1 MDKEDF
7 VEQNGEKFRIIDLKK
22 YVTDNKDRVQIGS
35 KVATVTAVR
44 GKVGEQVITTVKSGK
59 ETVNYVSYDTKTG
72 LADWVVT
79 QASGEKQIV
88 TDASFKDLYEY
99 TEDMDTTGT
108 IKPNGKN
115 RPLIPFDENV
125 AFVAPWG
132 GLQYIRKGGYA
143 IVVGQNDMYGIQKEE
158 FEGSYTWVEKTKE
171 ESSRIFDEAYNKV
184 GSTLNKP
191 KIFLSVAYPYNNEK
205 DMSFLK
211 EVLNH
216 INDKGIECVN
226 IRGVHS
232 DNENLIQNINSSLK
246 GCEGMIILAFDK
258 GGKRTS
264 PYIQMEGA
272 LGSALNVPMLSFVS
286 EGIRKEGV
294 VSTFNNDNLHFMYEG
309 SLYGESNKHILKS
322 IDIFLQQISERY
334 KFKLTDKVL
343 FNFQEGL
350 RNPRIKR
357 ETKQNLNQFLKNFY
371 GVDEKFDLKDVYVK
385 RPVEIKAQMIEK
397 DGIYKTK
404 EGDKLL
410 KKGDFLVMDIDGSA
424 SPYNVSKDEFE
435 ARYVRVNGKE
445 NVFVPKLVPTV
456 ARDKGDSI
464 EVFSLLNSNDKY
476 SMDVDRFDC
485 AYMKLED
492 YVLNIA
498 PSKENNDEV
507 ELNALNVPKQRMIY
521 ETANITK
528 GLEAPISVEE
538 MEPPVVPQVMPDEKS
553 KEC

>member
-1 MDKEDF
+1 M
-7 VEQNGEKFRIIDLKK
+7 
-22 YVTDNKDRVQIGS
+22 
-35 KVATVTAVR
+35 
-44 GKVGEQVITTVKSGK
+44 
-59 ETVNYVSYDTKTG
+59 
-72 LADWVVT
+72 
-79 QASGEKQIV
+79 
-88 TDASFKDLYEY
+88 
-99 TEDMDTTGT
+99 
-108 IKPNGKN
+108 
-115 RPLIPFDENV
+115 
-125 AFVAPWG
+125 
-132 GLQYIRKGGYA
+132 
-143 IVVGQNDMYGIQKEE
+143 
-158 FEGSYTWVEKTKE
+158 
-171 ESSRIFDEAYNKV
+171 
-184 GSTLNKP
+184 
-191 KIFLSVAYPYNNEK
+191 
-205 DMSFLK
+205 
-211 EVLNH
+211 
-216 INDKGIECVN
+216 
-226 IRGVHS
+226 
-232 DNENLIQNINSSLK
+232 
-246 GCEGMIILAFDK
+246 
-258 GGKRTS
+258 
-264 PYIQMEGA
+264 
-272 LGSALNVPMLSFVS
+272 
-286 EGIRKEGV
+286 
-294 VSTFNNDNLHFMYEG
+294 
-309 SLYGESNKHILKS
+309 
-322 IDIFLQQISERY
+322 
-334 KFKLTDKVL
+334 
-343 FNFQEGL
+343 
-350 RNPRIKR
+350 
-357 ETKQNLNQFLKNFY
+357 KNFY

-553 KEC
+553 KQC

>member
-115 RPLIPFDENV
+115 RLLIPFDENV

-553 KEC
+553 KQC